1 MPRPLAVGAV
11 GDELVEMADA
21 KSLVRS
27 RGGHRAYVSKI
38 VNETAKLL
46 DDVKAADTDD
56 RRKKIEEELA
66 VNEALLTD
74 KLEELKAIDKD
85 YENTIDDDAAYNDEV
100 VKTGDYNR
108 KVYSAIVSIR
118 RYFDGIKSSKAASSS
133 SSSSSSNA
141 SSSVSATVKMPKL
154 NITSYNGDPLLFQSF
169 WDSFESAVHK
179 KSVDDVEKFQ
189 YLKGLLE
196 GKASLVVQG
205 MALTSANYLEARK
218 LLKDRFGD
226 PQTIIQA
233 NMDALLSLNQV
244 QENDLISLR
253 KLCDVIEVH
262 IRNLGQFGVQTQ
274 NYGPVL
280 ISIISSKLPKDVNL
294 EISRQMPDGAWTID
308 TLFGALKKEVIAR
321 ERCIPSPNQ
330 RGIDFN
336 GTTATLFGGAHN
348 SGGAYS
354 DGQQANQGHQ
364 GNRGRGR
371 GGRGRR
377 NNRRRNQVCI
387 FCDGQHQSKVC
398 RTLSSVEERREVIRQ
413 KNLCFICLRA
423 NHFANECLSNF
434 TCHSCQGRHHEAIC
448 PNRNNTGGGGGS
460 SGGNSGVGNNQNGNQ
475 NSNNGGQNNGGGSQS
490 NGGGNG
496 NQNNGGNVQNNQIVG
511 NNQNGGNQNGDG
523 NRSVTCCNIN
533 SQISCVL
540 LQTARAFISDPEM
553 KETSLARIIF
563 DDCSQ
568 RSFITAALVRKLQLP
583 VMKRKPLTVNA
594 FGKNEENPQL
604 LDVVRIKVRSQ
615 FDKRVAVEIE
625 VFVVPM
631 ICGPVT
637 NQVINLAKMNHLEF
651 HGLTFA
657 DNSDHSTTL
666 EIDILIGANFY
677 WNFVTGLIKRSGN
690 LVASQTCLGWVLNG
704 RTDSEEAKN
713 SSVNVSAV
721 HVLQVQSDEIS
732 LEQQVKKFWEV
743 EGIEESS
750 PQNFD
755 SSAFSQHIVK
765 DDERYHVPLPM
776 KPGMRSELPTNLRTC
791 VKRVWALLAR
801 LRSDPVRLAG
811 YNKVIQEQE
820 KDGIIERCYDFP
832 PDGNAHYLPHHD
844 VIKED
849 RETTKQRIVYDASS
863 GHPSLN
869 DCVEKGENLVPLL
882 LHVLIRFRS
891 HKVAIV
897 SDIEKAFLKVGV
909 QEQYRNFLRFLWF
922 DNVESPSPDIVVYR
936 FTRVLFGVNASL
948 FLLMIVVRLHLQ
960 NYVEAQ
966 PELVS
971 YVLRNLFVDDHIGGA
986 DDVESGFKRYKELKE
1001 VFLAGGFNLR
1011 KWQSNDSSLQC
1022 AIERS
1027 ENERGFDS
1035 PEGKDEAKVLGVVW
1049 MKSTDELQVPTK
1061 NVHDAGMNTVFT
1073 KRGILSIVASL

>member
-1 MPRPLAVGAV
+1 MQRLLAVGAV
-11 GDELVEMADA
+11 GDELGEMADA

-85 YENTIDDDAAYNDEV
+85 YANTIDDDAAYNDEV

-108 KVYSAIVSIR
+108 KAIFYSAIVSIR

-133 SSSSSSNA
+133 SSSS

-280 ISIISSKLPKDVNL
+280 ISIISSKLPQDVNL

-330 RGIDFN
+330 PGIDFN
-336 GTTATLFGGAHN
+336 GTSATLFGGVRN

-354 DGQQANQGHQ
+354 GGQQANQGHQ

-475 NSNNGGQNNGGGSQS
+475 NSNNGIQNNGGGSQ
-490 NGGGNG
+490 NIGGGNG
-496 NQNNGGNVQNNQIVG
+496 NQNNGGNVQN
-511 NNQNGGNQNGDG
+511 
-523 NRSVTCCNIN
+523 
-533 SQISCVL
+533 
-540 LQTARAFISDPEM
+540 
-553 KETSLARIIF
+553 
-563 DDCSQ
+563 
-568 RSFITAALVRKLQLP
+568 
-583 VMKRKPLTVNA
+583 KP
-594 FGKNEENPQL
+594 
-604 LDVVRIKVRSQ
+604 DVFR
-615 FDKRVAVEIE
+615 
-625 VFVVPM
+625 M
-631 ICGPVT
+631 G
-637 NQVINLAKMNHLEF
+637 
-651 HGLTFA
+651 
-657 DNSDHSTTL
+657 
-666 EIDILIGANFY
+666 
-677 WNFVTGLIKRSGN
+677 
-690 LVASQTCLGWVLNG
+690 
-704 RTDSEEAKN
+704 
-713 SSVNVSAV
+713 
-721 HVLQVQSDEIS
+721 
-732 LEQQVKKFWEV
+732 
-743 EGIEESS
+743 
-750 PQNFD
+750 
-755 SSAFSQHIVK
+755 
-765 DDERYHVPLPM
+765 
-776 KPGMRSELPTNLRTC
+776 
-791 VKRVWALLAR
+791 
-801 LRSDPVRLAG
+801 
-811 YNKVIQEQE
+811 
-820 KDGIIERCYDFP
+820 
-832 PDGNAHYLPHHD
+832 
-844 VIKED
+844 
-849 RETTKQRIVYDASS
+849 TK
-863 GHPSLN
+863 
-869 DCVEKGENLVPLL
+869 
-882 LHVLIRFRS
+882 
-891 HKVAIV
+891 
-897 SDIEKAFLKVGV
+897 
-909 QEQYRNFLRFLWF
+909 W
-922 DNVESPSPDIVVYR
+922 
-936 FTRVLFGVNASL
+936 
-948 FLLMIVVRLHLQ
+948 
-960 NYVEAQ
+960 
-966 PELVS
+966 
-971 YVLRNLFVDDHIGGA
+971 
-986 DDVESGFKRYKELKE
+986 
-1001 VFLAGGFNLR
+1001 
-1011 KWQSNDSSLQC
+1011 
-1022 AIERS
+1022 
-1027 ENERGFDS
+1027 
-1035 PEGKDEAKVLGVVW
+1035 
-1049 MKSTDELQVPTK
+1049 
-1061 NVHDAGMNTVFT
+1061 
-1073 KRGILSIVASL
+1073 